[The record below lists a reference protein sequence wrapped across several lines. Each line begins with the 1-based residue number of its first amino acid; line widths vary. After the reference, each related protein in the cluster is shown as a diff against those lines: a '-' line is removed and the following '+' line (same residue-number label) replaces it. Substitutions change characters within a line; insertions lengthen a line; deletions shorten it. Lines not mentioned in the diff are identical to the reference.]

1 MASPLVFPGFSK
13 VPPGAVTSSGS
24 QLLWV
29 SSWPDWGCSMASS
42 WLHCF
47 FWMEECHKKWPE
59 TEVTSWFIIVI
70 YSHRMGLQTHFVRFF
85 PGLKMVGTI
94 ENWDIIQKH
103 AGRRLQKG
111 SFHYR
116 LMIGFM
122 MEVSTVRWGCA
133 ATFNQWGPFLWDFW
147 ESDVPRPATR
157 QPYTNAPEDV
167 DDHGEA
173 VHCTKYLQTDAGQKR
188 GYRTNITHIYHISHI
203 YI

>member
-1 MASPLVFPGFSK
+1 
-13 VPPGAVTSSGS
+13 
-24 QLLWV
+24 
-29 SSWPDWGCSMASS
+29 MASS

-70 YSHRMGLQTHFVRFF
+70 YSHRMGLSDSLRAFF
-85 PGLKMVGTI
+85 SGFKNGWNHRKLRYHPETCGKETP
-94 ENWDIIQKH
+94 
-103 AGRRLQKG
+103 KG

-173 VHCTKYLQTDAGQKR
+173 VHCTKYLQTDAGQKK
-188 GYRTNITHIYHISHI
+188 GDTGPILHTYIIYHI
-203 YI
+203 YIIIFNIM